1 MCMLCNCVWQSCTVN
16 DSTCGFMSCLS
27 SLLPTVIC
35 SRDNQVEKH
44 TGPLPHSSDG
54 SNDKIEVYR
63 NHFTVLPKELK
74 HIQIKAE
81 IQSSINN
88 RTNGWKKKKAEI
100 AQMCTLFL
108 FINHDNN
115 VLKDFCVFSWAKQKR
130 KTFDFIVCLSVC
142 FLQCANKKE
151 NQCQKTGNKIIED
164 KNERVWSILV
174 NTDLYK
180 TVI

>member
-1 MCMLCNCVWQSCTVN
+1 MLCNCVWQSCTVN
-16 DSTCGFMSCLS
+16 DCTCGFTSCLS

-35 SRDNQVEKH
+35 SRDNQLEKH

-108 FINHDNN
+108 FINHDN
-115 VLKDFCVFSWAKQKR
+115 VLRDFCVFSWAKQKR
-130 KTFDFIVCLSVC
+130 KTLDFIVYLSVC
-142 FLQCANKKE
+142 FLQCANKKK
-151 NQCQKTGNKIIED
+151 QCQKTGDDDDDIVD
-164 KNERVWSILV
+164 KTERVWSILV
-174 NTDLYK
+174 NTDLYI
-180 TVI
+180 TVIE

>member
-1 MCMLCNCVWQSCTVN
+1 MKDLKTCSLDLEIKAKADKKEGISCNVTLINAVMCMLCNGVWQSCTVN

-35 SRDNQVEKH
+35 SRDSHVEKH

-54 SNDKIEVYR
+54 SNDQIEVYR
-63 NHFTVLPKELK
+63 NHFTVLPQELK
-74 HIQIKAE
+74 HIQKKAE

-108 FINHDNN
+108 FINHNN
-115 VLKDFCVFSWAKQKR
+115 NALRDFCVFS
-130 KTFDFIVCLSVC
+130 
-142 FLQCANKKE
+142 
-151 NQCQKTGNKIIED
+151 
-164 KNERVWSILV
+164 
-174 NTDLYK
+174 
-180 TVI
+180 